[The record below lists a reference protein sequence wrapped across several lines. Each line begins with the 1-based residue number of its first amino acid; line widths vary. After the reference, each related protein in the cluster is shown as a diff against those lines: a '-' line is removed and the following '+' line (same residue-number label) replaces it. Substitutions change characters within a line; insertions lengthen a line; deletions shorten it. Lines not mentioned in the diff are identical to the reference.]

1 MNTVANNKV
10 LSPSTVF
17 KLSGSGFGKF
27 IAVAALVTLVGCSS
41 GKWGFPYRAP
51 TQQGNWVSAEQVS
64 YLRQGF
70 TKDQV
75 LYALGTPT
83 LVDIFH
89 PNRWDYPYHYK
100 PGYGAPVYRNLS
112 LWFDEN
118 DLLERWE
125 HDSLPEGQPADF
137 ETQRSSLSATP
148 EGAEAVNSL
157 EASADH
163 LESNEFETNPLA
175 E

>member
-1 MNTVANNKV
+1 MLMNQVANNKV
-10 LSPSTVF
+10 STSGAVI
-17 KLSGSGFGKF
+17 KSGSAGIAKL

-51 TQQGNWVSAEQVS
+51 TQQGNWVTAEQVS

-100 PGYGAPVYRNLS
+100 PGYGKPVHRNLS

-118 DLLERWE
+118 DLLERWA
-125 HDSLPEGQPADF
+125 HDPLPEGQPADF
-137 ETQRSSLSATP
+137 ETQRSSISATP
-148 EGAEAVNSL
+148 ENPEFD
-157 EASADH
+157 ASAAATEDG
-163 LESNEFETNPLA
+163 FQTTPLA

>member
-1 MNTVANNKV
+1 MNKVANNKG
-10 LSPSTVF
+10 LSPSKVF
-17 KLSGSGFGKF
+17 KFNGSTFGKF
-27 IAVAALVTLVGCSS
+27 IAAAALVTLVGCSS

-51 TQQGNWVSAEQVS
+51 TQQGNWVTAEQVS

-83 LVDIFH
+83 LVDIFR

-100 PGYGAPVYRNLS
+100 PGYGEPIYRNLS

-118 DLLERWE
+118 GLLERWQ
-125 HDSLPEGQPADF
+125 HDPLPDGQPADF
-137 ETQRSSLSATP
+137 NTQRASLSATP
-148 EGAEAVNSL
+148 EAGEA
-157 EASADH
+157 AAT
-163 LESNEFETNPLA
+163 ESVDQTEFETAPLA
-175 E
+175 D

>member
-1 MNTVANNKV
+1 MLMNQVANNKV
-10 LSPSTVF
+10 STSGAVI
-17 KLSGSGFGKF
+17 KSGSAGIAKL

-51 TQQGNWVSAEQVS
+51 TQQGNWVTAEQVS

-100 PGYGAPVYRNLS
+100 PGYGKPVHRNLS

-118 DLLERWE
+118 DLLERWA
-125 HDSLPEGQPADF
+125 HDPLPEGQPADF
-137 ETQRSSLSATP
+137 ETQRSSISATP
-148 EGAEAVNSL
+148 ENPEFD
-157 EASADH
+157 ASAAAT
-163 LESNEFETNPLA
+163 EEGFQTTPLA

>member
-1 MNTVANNKV
+1 MNKVANNKV
-10 LSPSTVF
+10 SSPSTVF
-17 KLSGSGFGKF
+17 KLSGSGLGKF
-27 IAVAALVTLVGCSS
+27 IAAAALVTLVGCSS

-51 TQQGNWVSAEQVS
+51 TQQGNWVTAEQVS

-83 LVDIFH
+83 LVDIFR

-100 PGYGAPVYRNLS
+100 PGYGKPVYRNLS

-118 DLLERWE
+118 GLLERWQ
-125 HDSLPEGQPADF
+125 HDPLPEGQPADF
-137 ETQRSSLSATP
+137 ETQRSGLSVNA
-148 EGAEAVNSL
+148 EGAEGIDAP
-157 EASADH
+157 EATATQ
-163 LESNEFETNPLA
+163 LESNTFETTPLA